1 MTLKIVSAIHH
12 DHDHDGSLILC
23 NEYCSSCTTMTMMPL
38 TLLLSTLLLLSS
50 IVPQTSAFQVASF
63 SPPASATI
71 RRSRSKSL
79 LLAKKKND
87 DEPLDL
93 KQELTAYLAMRK
105 EVGADE
111 AMKT

>member
-1 MTLKIVSAIHH
+1 M
-12 DHDHDGSLILC
+12 
-23 NEYCSSCTTMTMMPL
+23 TTMSL
-38 TLLLSTLLLLSS
+38 TLLLSTLLLLLSS
-50 IVPQTSAFQVASF
+50 IVPETSAFQVASF
-63 SPPASATI
+63 SSPVRT
-71 RRSRSKSL
+71 SKSTSL
-79 LLAKKKND
+79 VQLLAKKKNG